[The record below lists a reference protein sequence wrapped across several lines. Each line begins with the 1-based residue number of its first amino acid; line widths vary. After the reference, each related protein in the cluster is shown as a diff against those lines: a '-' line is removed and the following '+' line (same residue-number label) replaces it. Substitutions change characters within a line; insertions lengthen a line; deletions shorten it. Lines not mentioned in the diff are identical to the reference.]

1 VTLADDTDADLV
13 ARATLGSQAA
23 FATLARRH
31 GPRLART
38 VRALGV
44 RPSEVEDVVQTT
56 LISAWRGLSDF
67 DPRRSFLAWISTIAA
82 NKARDWWR
90 QHRVRRLWLSAEPLD
105 GQEALAAVDP
115 DSGAEHLDGR
125 AELRRVEIAIRALP
139 ENLRTPLVLV
149 AVTGLTQTEAA
160 LAMGISVKSVETRI
174 GRARRYLAERLATG
188 SAAKP
193 VRLDDPAPRKPG

>member
-1 VTLADDTDADLV
+1 MTSSEDTDAVLV
-13 ARATLGSQAA
+13 ARASLGSQAA
-23 FATLARRH
+23 FAILARRH

-44 RPSEVEDVVQTT
+44 RPADVEDVVQTAF
-56 LISAWRGLSDF
+56 ISAWRGLSDF
-67 DPRRSFLAWISTIAA
+67 DPQRSFLAWVSTIAA

-125 AELRRVEIAIRALP
+125 AELQRVEIAIRALP

-160 LAMGISVKSVETRI
+160 LAMGLSVKSIETRI
-174 GRARRYLAERLATG
+174 ARARRYLGQRLAN
-188 SAAKP
+188 AP
-193 VRLDDPAPRKPG
+193 VSKIT